1 MLLLAVGIILAIIEF
16 LTTGKIDVGKH
27 PDEMS
32 EDELEDIAN
41 IGLFG
46 TSNGMLINIMDDLIY
61 IPTDEELKQTAEAL
75 NASYSPKDSNTNI
88 KVHDPSIEWID
99 IECKN
104 NKKLYDTKGNILV
117 IGNPSPK
124 IHTMA
129 TYDINGNILE
139 DSSVKVR
146 TEAKKVIFMDPND
159 KKDEKGKLKKL
170 YVEGYI
176 SKSKYN
182 SLMRDLNK

>member
-1 MLLLAVGIILAIIEF
+1 MAVGIILAIIEF

-32 EDELEDIAN
+32 ENELEDIAN
-41 IGLFG
+41 IGLYG
-46 TSNGMLINIMDDLIY
+46 PSSGMLLNIMDDLF
-61 IPTDEELKQTAEAL
+61 AL
-75 NASYSPKDSNTNI
+75 NASDTYADDLNKINSPKDSNTNI
-88 KVHDPSIEWID
+88 KVHDASIEWID

-117 IGNPSPK
+117 IGNPSSK

-129 TYDINGNILE
+129 TYDINGTLIE
-139 DSSVKVR
+139 DSSVKVKKV
-146 TEAKKVIFMDPND
+146 AKKVIFMDSND

-170 YVEGYI
+170 YEEGYI